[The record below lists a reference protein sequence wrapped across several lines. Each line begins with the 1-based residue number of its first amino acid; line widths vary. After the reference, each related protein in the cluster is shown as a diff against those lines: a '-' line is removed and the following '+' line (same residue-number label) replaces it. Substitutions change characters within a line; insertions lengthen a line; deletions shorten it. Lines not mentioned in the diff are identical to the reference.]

1 VRDFL
6 NHWPTFLLLA
16 ALVFVVIADKNP
28 RLARL
33 IF

>member
-1 VRDFL
+1 VRQL
-6 NHWPTFLLLA
+6 LSHWPTFLLLA
-16 ALVFVVIADKNP
+16 ALLFVVIVDKNP